1 MFVKGKGVETMTRF
15 ITKSLV
21 LTVSLVEWSQLR
33 LAGHGVSDSIPGSD
47 KVLLS
52 FFVKFSVVARS
63 LELWPVYGNWFTT
76 YYMCFYNTNGEKFPN
91 YVSKLVTRMI
101 EITASLVEWK
111 QVRLMNEGVSVY
123 HMGFKTQMVKSGCT
137 LWYTVAL
144 RAVMCRSH
152 ICLPLRR

>member
-1 MFVKGKGVETMTRF
+1 MCLGKGVETMTRF

-76 YYMCFYNTNGEKFPN
+76 YYMCFYNTNGENVGTLEFSP
-91 YVSKLVTRMI
+91 VS
-101 EITASLVEWK
+101 W
-111 QVRLMNEGVSVY
+111 VRLPD
-123 HMGFKTQMVKSGCT
+123 
-137 LWYTVAL
+137 L
-144 RAVMCRSH
+144 RQ
-152 ICLPLRR
+152 